1 MSVAPISLEI
11 PKPKLSDVLVPEGEG
26 IEPSLNIGPNID
38 WTKVPGLL
46 SQILTLMDPTG
57 MGGAM
62 PGMIFKEAPWA
73 LGAERSWSKILPR
86 LKEWA
91 GETET
96 AYQRAGKYTKNL
108 LVYLDKPTRYG
119 TVAQYAPFGG
129 PGAIGAKGE
138 RIMPPFVNLAD
149 IVQPE
154 LSLLHEAIGHHV
166 PFSDYPASQFA
177 SRILREAP
185 SSIKE
190 PLLKQY
196 GPYAD
201 VEILGGLSEFL
212 REPRG
217 FFGTRG
223 DVSKLLGKSPEL
235 VEKYLPEW
243 ERLLKILPLGK
254 EKSIAGSAFEMMTQ
268 EPLSKIISKSKDIRD
283 VYLEELGKTI
293 TKGAG
298 RHKTAITKSGRIM
311 EVTEPV
317 LERGPFTSA
326 MEKKWDKA
334 TNSFIYVPVLKYIGK

>member
-11 PKPKLSDVLVPEGEG
+11 PKPRFSDILVPEGEG

-73 LGAERSWSKILPR
+73 LGAESSWSKILPR

-91 GETET
+91 GKTEAT
-96 AYQRAGKYTKNL
+96 YPRAGMYTKDL
-108 LVYLDKPTRYG
+108 PIYLDKPTTYG
-119 TVAQYAPFGG
+119 TVAQYVPFGG
-129 PGAIGAKGE
+129 TGAIGLKGE
-138 RIMPPFVNLAD
+138 RIMPPFINLAD
-149 IVQPE
+149 VVQPE

-166 PFSDYPASQFA
+166 PFSDYPVSRFA
-177 SRILREAP
+177 SKILREAP
-185 SSIKE
+185 SPIKE
-190 PLLKQY
+190 SLGRQY
-196 GPYAD
+196 GMYAD
-201 VEILGGLSEFL
+201 IEALGGLSEFL

-223 DVSKLLGKSPEL
+223 DVAKLLETSPEL
-235 VEKYLPEW
+235 VKKYLPEW
-243 ERLLKILPLGK
+243 ENLLKTLPTAE
-254 EKSIAGSAFEMMTQ
+254 EKGIASSIAEAMRQ
-268 EPLSKIISKSKDIRD
+268 EPLSKILSKSKDIRD

-311 EVTEPV
+311 EATEPV
-317 LERGPFTSA
+317 LERGPFVSA
-326 MEKKWDKA
+326 LEKKWNPA
-334 TNSFIYVPVLKYIGK
+334 TRQFEFVPVLRYTGK